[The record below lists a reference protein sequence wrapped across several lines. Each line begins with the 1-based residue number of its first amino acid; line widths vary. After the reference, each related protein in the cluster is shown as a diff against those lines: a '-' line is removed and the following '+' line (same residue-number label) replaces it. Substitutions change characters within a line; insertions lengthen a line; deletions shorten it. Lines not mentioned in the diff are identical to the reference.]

1 MKKLTKNKPI
11 TFATVGLIILVMAI
25 LTAFC
30 FVAEYSLIIALL
42 LFIMGLHL
50 YFLDKASV
58 KLFLQLGLLLALILF
73 TADALTEYTMIP
85 RYYIPVAGIGMLV
98 VLLYNDLQLVF
109 LMSFVSSVIVGLMVG
124 NDLKLMLIFFIG
136 SLTAA
141 YTVKDART
149 RGELIQAGFFVGLIQ
164 VLAAVLLNPVAEFIL
179 SKAFWVHHIKPF
191 LINGFVATGVVM
203 VTLKVFEY
211 LFGVLTNFSLLELS
225 DFNQPLLRRM
235 IVEAPG
241 TYHHSLIVSNLSET
255 AAEAIGANSLLTRVG
270 AYYHDIGKLIKPE
283 YFTENQM
290 LGGNKHDHI
299 EPSISKLVILN
310 HVKDGLEIAKKYKLN
325 PIITKFIPEHHGTGI
340 IYYFYQKALVGAQGE
355 AIDEQHYR
363 YPGPKPQSRET
374 AITLL
379 ADSVEGAVRAL
390 EDPTAPRIDETVRK
404 VINNKFIDGQLD
416 ECNLTL
422 KEIETISATFSRVLS
437 AMYHSRIK
445 YPDKRDEDTDN
456 HKKPSEKNSSFSPP
470 NHKNGKNHSSS

>member
-1 MKKLTKNKPI
+1 MKKPTKNKPV
-11 TFATVGLIILVMAI
+11 TLAAVGLSILVMAA

-30 FVAEYSLIIALL
+30 YVAGYSLIIPLL
-42 LFIMGLHL
+42 LLIIGIHL
-50 YFLDKASV
+50 YFFDKASV

-73 TADALTEYTMIP
+73 SADALAKYTTIP
-85 RYYIPVAGIGMLV
+85 YYYIPVASIGMLV
-98 VLLYNDLQLVF
+98 ILLYNDLQLVF
-109 LMSFVSSVIVGLMVG
+109 LMSFMSSVLVGLMVG
-124 NDLKLMLIFFIG
+124 NDLKLTLIFFIG

-141 YTVKDART
+141 YIVKDART
-149 RGELIQAGFFVGLIQ
+149 RGELIQTGFFVGLIQ
-164 VLAAVLLNPVAEFIL
+164 VLAVVLLNPAVDFL
-179 SKAFWVHHIKPF
+179 FSKTFLMHYLQPL
-191 LINGFVATGVVM
+191 LINGFVVTGVVM

-241 TYHHSLIVSNLSET
+241 TYHHSLIVSNLSES
-255 AAEAIGANSLLTRVG
+255 AADSIGANSLLTRVG
-270 AYYHDIGKLIKPE
+270 AYYHDIGKMVKPE

-290 LGGNKHDHI
+290 IGGSKHDNI

-310 HVKDGLEIAKKYKLN
+310 HVKEGLEIAKKYKLS
-325 PIITKFIPEHHGTGI
+325 PLIAKFIPEHHGTGI
-340 IYYFYQKALVGAQGE
+340 IYYFYQRALEGAQGE

-390 EDPTAPRIDETVRK
+390 DDPTPPRIDETVRK
-404 VINNKFIDGQLD
+404 VVNNKFIDGQLD

-422 KEIETISATFSRVLS
+422 KEIEIISSTFSRVLS

-445 YPDKRDEDTDN
+445 YPEKRDEDANN
-456 HKKPSEKNSSFSPP
+456 HKKPSEKNSAKSQS
-470 NHKNGKNHSSS
+470 NHKNGQSHSSA

>member
-11 TFATVGLIILVMAI
+11 TLSAAGLIILVMAV

-30 FVAEYSLIIALL
+30 HVTGYSLIIPLL
-42 LFIMGLHL
+42 LLILGVHL
-50 YFLDKASV
+50 YFFDKASV
-58 KLFLQLGLLLALILF
+58 KLFLQLGLLLSLILF
-73 TADALTEYTMIP
+73 AADALTKYTMIP
-85 RYYIPVAGIGMLV
+85 RYYIPVASVGMLV
-98 VLLYNDLQLVF
+98 ILLYKDLQLVF
-109 LMSFVSSVIVGLMVG
+109 LMSFMASVLVGLMVG
-124 NDLKLMLIFFIG
+124 NDLKLMLIFFVG

-141 YTVKDART
+141 YIVKDART

-164 VLAAVLLNPVAEFIL
+164 VFVVILLNPAIDFL
-179 SKAFWVHHIKPF
+179 FSKIFLMYYLKPL
-191 LINGFVATGVVM
+191 LINGFIATGVVM
-203 VTLKVFEY
+203 VAAKVFEY

-241 TYHHSLIVSNLSET
+241 TYHHSLIVSNLSE
-255 AAEAIGANSLLTRVG
+255 AAADAIGANSLLTRVG
-270 AYYHDIGKLIKPE
+270 AYYHDIGKLVKPE

-290 LGGNKHDHI
+290 IGGNKHDHI

-310 HVKDGLEIAKKYKLN
+310 HVKEGLEIARKYKLS
-325 PIITKFIPEHHGTGI
+325 PVIARFIPEHHGTGI
-340 IYYFYQKALVGAQGE
+340 IYYFYQRALEGAGGE

-390 EDPTAPRIDETVRK
+390 EDPTAPRIDEVVRK

-422 KEIETISATFSRVLS
+422 KEIEIISSTFSRVLS

-445 YPDKRDEDTDN
+445 YPEKRDENTDS
-456 HKKPSEKNSSFSPP
+456 HKNTSEKNFPKSQP
-470 NHKNGKNHSSS
+470 NHKNGQNHSSS